1 MHHAHARPAA
11 CANRGFDIAEQ
22 PCTQS
27 LQTECIYDDFAVAD
41 AEICIGLGVPAF
53 LNFAFAR
60 EQYAFGA
67 DEQFI
72 NRHAKRLPED
82 YP

>member
-1 MHHAHARPAA
+1 MTISPWLTLKFR
-11 CANRGFDIAEQ
+11 
-22 PCTQS
+22 
-27 LQTECIYDDFAVAD
+27 
-41 AEICIGLGVPAF
+41 IGLGVPAF

-82 YP
+82 HP